1 MKAQGNAGVTVG
13 RWLCGLLALASTA
26 AEARSEEISPST
38 AAIQAAVVRSLPL
51 LEVGAKGSMEQRKQ
65 CFTCHNQGL
74 CVMALVTAQ
83 ARGLSVDAQHVQAQ
97 LKFTGQFLGKNQSKY
112 LEGKGQGGQVDTAGY
127 ALWTLD
133 YGGWPSDETT
143 AAVAEYF
150 LRYHSDRDH
159 WEPTSRR
166 PPSEQ
171 SFFTSSYLALR
182 GLKRYGTPE
191 QRERITARCQTVK
204 HWLLK
209 TPASDTEDRVFRLRA
224 LHAVGAGE
232 AALRQ
237 ATFDL
242 LHTQGQDGGWAQ
254 TATMASDAYATGS
267 VLVALHQAG
276 GLATNDAAYRRGL
289 NFLIAGQ
296 LGDGSWHVVSRSD
309 PFQTYFESGYPHG
322 KDQFISIAAAG
333 WATTSLALALPVVP
347 AAESSITTSAAA
359 ALAPP
364 K

>member
-1 MKAQGNAGVTVG
+1 MKAPNNAGAAIAG
-13 RWLCGLLALASTA
+13 WLCGLVALASTA
-26 AEARSEEISPST
+26 SAARADDLSPST
-38 AAIQAAVVRSLPL
+38 EAIQAAVVRSLPL
-51 LEVGAKGSMEQRKQ
+51 LEIGARGSMEQRKQ

-74 CVMALVTAQ
+74 SVMALVTAQ
-83 ARGLSVDAQHVQAQ
+83 TRGLSVDGQHVQAQ
-97 LKFTGQFLGKNQSKY
+97 LKFTAQFLGKNQTKY

-133 YGGWPSDETT
+133 YGGWQSDETT
-143 AAVAEYF
+143 AAVAEFF
-150 LRYHSDRDH
+150 LRYQNDRDH

-171 SFFTSSYLALR
+171 SFFTSSYVALR
-182 GLKRYGTPE
+182 GMKRYGTPE
-191 QRERITARCQTVK
+191 QRERIEARCQTVK
-204 HWLLK
+204 QWLLK

-242 LHTQGQDGGWAQ
+242 LHTQGKDGGWAQ

-267 VLVALHQAG
+267 VLVALHQTG

-289 NFLIAGQ
+289 NFLIACQ

-333 WATTSLALALPVVP
+333 WSTTALALALPVVP
-347 AAESSITTSAAA
+347 AAAPSVTTSAAS
-359 ALAPP
+359 APS

>member
-1 MKAQGNAGVTVG
+1 MTRRGHAGVG
-13 RWLCGLLALASTA
+13 IAHWLSAMLALASTINA
-26 AEARSEEISPST
+26 ARAEDLTPSVEAIR
-38 AAIQAAVVRSLPL
+38 AAVARSLPL
-51 LEVGAKGSMEQRKQ
+51 LDTGARGSMEQRKQ

-74 CVMALVTAQ
+74 SVMALVTSQ
-83 ARGLSVDAQHVQAQ
+83 ARGLTVDSQHVQAQ
-97 LKFTGQFLGKNQSKY
+97 LKFTAQFLDKNRAKY

-127 ALWTLD
+127 AVWTLD

-150 LRYHSDRDH
+150 LRYQNDRDH
-159 WEPTSRR
+159 YEPSSRR

-171 SFFTSSYLALR
+171 SFFTSTYVALR
-182 GLKRYGTPE
+182 ATKRYGTPE
-191 QRERITARCQTVK
+191 QRERIEARRQTVK
-204 HWLLK
+204 QWLLK
-209 TPASDTEDRVFRLRA
+209 TPAIDTEDRVFRLRA

-276 GLATNDAAYRRGL
+276 GLATNDAAYRRGM

-359 ALAPP
+359 APAPL

>member
-1 MKAQGNAGVTVG
+1 MKTQDNARVKIA
-13 RWLCGLLALASTA
+13 RWLCALLALASSAGA
-26 AEARSEEISPST
+26 AWAEESSPT
-38 AAIQAAVVRSLPL
+38 MEAIQAAVVRSLPL
-51 LEVGAKGSMEQRKQ
+51 LESGARGSMEQRKQ

-74 CVMALVTAQ
+74 SVLALVTAQ

-97 LKFTGQFLGKNQSKY
+97 LKFTAQFLGKNQAKY
-112 LEGKGQGGQVDTAGY
+112 LEGKGQGGQGDTAGY

-133 YGGWPSDETT
+133 YGGWQSDETT

-150 LRYHSDRDH
+150 LRYHNDRDH

-171 SFFTSSYLALR
+171 SFFTSSYVALR
-182 GLKRYGTPE
+182 GLKRFGTPE
-191 QRERITARCQTVK
+191 QRERIEARCQTVK
-204 HWLLK
+204 QWLLK

-242 LHTQGQDGGWAQ
+242 LHTQGKDGGWAQ

-267 VLVALHQAG
+267 VLVALHETG
-276 GLATNDAAYRRGL
+276 GLATNDSAYRSGL
-289 NFLIAGQ
+289 SFLIAYQ
-296 LGDGSWHVVSRSD
+296 LSDGSWHVVSRSD

-333 WATTSLALALPVVP
+333 WATTALALALPVVQ
-347 AAESSITTSAAA
+347 AAEPSVTTSAAA
-359 ALAPP
+359 SAPP